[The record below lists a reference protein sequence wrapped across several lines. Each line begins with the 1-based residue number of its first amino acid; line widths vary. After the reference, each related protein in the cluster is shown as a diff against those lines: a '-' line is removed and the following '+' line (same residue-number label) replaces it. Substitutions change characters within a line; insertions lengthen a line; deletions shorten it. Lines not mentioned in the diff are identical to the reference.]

1 MRTNPFHDVWLF
13 LIGAQPDQVGLGF
26 GRWIVTP
33 LFLGLLAG
41 SIAIAAREWRADPAQ
56 RTAAHAVT
64 WLFRTMM
71 GAMWFQGALWKLP
84 LPRSPGFSYWSEQIA
99 QHAAFEFHRAIARDV
114 MLPWLPLFQAPV
126 FLVELFMG
134 VTLMLGLAVR
144 LSSAVGILFVL
155 HLWLGLYLHPHEWPW
170 LFWFMV
176 FTLGLFIVHNAGR
189 SLGLDAAFRRNPPAW
204 LKGRLARLYALA
216 S

>member
-1 MRTNPFHDVWLF
+1 MRTNPFYDVWLF
-13 LIGAQPDQVGLGF
+13 LIGAQPDQVNLGF
-26 GRWIVTP
+26 GRWIVTV

-41 SIAIAAREWRADPAQ
+41 SIAIAVREWRVDPAQ

-84 LPRSPGFSYWSEQIA
+84 LPRSPGFHYWTEQLA
-99 QHAAFEFHRAIARDV
+99 EHAAFEFHRTIVRDV
-114 MLPWLPLFQAPV
+114 ILPWLPVFQAPV
-126 FLVELFMG
+126 FLLELSMG
-134 VTLMLGLAVR
+134 ISLMLGFAVR
-144 LSSAVGILFVL
+144 LASAVGILFVL

-189 SLGLDAAFRRNPPAW
+189 SLGLDATLRRSPPSWA
-204 LKGRLARLYALA
+204 KGRLGRLYALA